1 MGKSES
7 SKIEKAKQ
15 AVESLWGS
23 INDFKET
30 TATKENIRS
39 VLKGDILHKNI
50 IAGNTGLILFIMLL
64 AFVYVGIR
72 YYVEDDI
79 KEISRLQKE
88 LKEVRI
94 ESITRSSELMEISKR
109 STVVKA
115 VRSKGLGLTESTE
128 PPTLIKK

>member
-15 AVESLWGS
+15 AVGRLWGS

-109 STVVKA
+109 STVVKT

>member
-109 STVVKA
+109 STVVKT

>member
-1 MGKSES
+1 MSKNES

-15 AVESLWGS
+15 AVGSLWGS

-109 STVVKA
+109 STVVKT

>member
-15 AVESLWGS
+15 AVGSLWGS

-109 STVVKA
+109 STVVKT

>member
-1 MGKSES
+1 MGKNES

-15 AVESLWGS
+15 AVGSLWGS

-109 STVVKA
+109 STVVKT